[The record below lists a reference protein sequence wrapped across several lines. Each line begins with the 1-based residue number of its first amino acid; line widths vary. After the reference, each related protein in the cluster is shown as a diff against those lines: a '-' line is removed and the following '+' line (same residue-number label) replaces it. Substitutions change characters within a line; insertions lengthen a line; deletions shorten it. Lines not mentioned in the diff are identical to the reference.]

1 LSLRFQADADLNPV
15 IVRGLR
21 RREPAI
27 DFQLAVD
34 SYPPGTPDSIV
45 LELAAANERVL
56 VSRDVTTMPV
66 HFATFVAAQESP
78 GLILVPSDLSI
89 GEVIERLL
97 FLWAVSTPEQL
108 RNRIEWL

>member
-1 LSLRFQADADLNPV
+1 
-15 IVRGLR
+15 
-21 RREPAI
+21 
-27 DFQLAVD
+27 
-34 SYPPGTPDSIV
+34 
-45 LELAAANERVL
+45 
-56 VSRDVTTMPV
+56 MPV